1 MNSLVYLP
9 IFGLAY
15 AAALVLYRLF
25 LHPLAKF
32 PGPKIAAATKWYEF
46 YHDCVKGGG
55 GLFSYE
61 IDRMHDRYAFGTV
74 DHYIHRQRRAAVK
87 TFVSK
92 KTVQTFQSSI
102 CSTVELLC
110 REFNHFAAT
119 GETFEC
125 GTYFLSWAT
134 DSVAKYLENSTYG
147 LLDDAR
153 RRQDWQE
160 TIAQVVELTPLV
172 KQFPFFMPF
181 VLKVP
186 GWLMQILSPKMNR
199 VLLMHKRMRST
210 ARQYL
215 SLHTSA
221 AKQATGAEKSN
232 HASNSKIDAYRAIL
246 SSTLPEIDK
255 QPDRVAQEVLTL
267 LVGGSATTMRVMLRI
282 VYHVNSTPGVL
293 SRLSKT
299 LDAVMTTPTTNPE
312 LEVLEKQEYLAT
324 HISVNLSRGI
334 LQLMGSWECLKQV
347 AVVKESLRIA
357 TALTARLPLVS
368 PSKTLLY
375 AQDDGT
381 EWVIPAG
388 VSVPHLGQ
396 DATS

>member
-1 MNSLVYLP
+1 MVTETT
-9 IFGLAY
+9 
-15 AAALVLYRLF
+15 AL
-25 LHPLAKF
+25 
-32 PGPKIAAATKWYEF
+32 
-46 YHDCVKGGG
+46 
-55 GLFSYE
+55 
-61 IDRMHDRYAFGTV
+61 AFGTV

-221 AKQATGAEKSN
+221 AKQATGAENSN

-267 LVGGSATTMRVMLRI
+267 LVGGSATTMRVMLRV

-293 SRLSKT
+293 SRLTKT

-312 LEVLEKQEYLAT
+312 LEVLEKQEYLAMY
-324 HISVNLSRGI
+324 ISVHLSRGI
-334 LQLMGSWECLKQV
+334 LQLMGSWDYLKQV

-375 AQDDGT
+375 AKDDGT

-388 VSVPHLGQ
+388 TPTSMSISRLHMDPDIYVDPYNFRPDRWLGKPAQRALLEKYLVPFGRGARMCVGQ
-396 DATS
+396 K